1 MGSSCSKAEEVTDSV
16 DGQTV
21 AEVPPLSGFQP
32 LVAAK
37 SAPVESSDVFPSYSR
52 EAHSLDMSDAKG
64 NVVPH
69 GTFRSRQL
77 SVVDDVTE
85 DSGQGSA
92 SAGEDHRP
100 SSTRRRA
107 VSPGSRASSTSG
119 DQSAAVRDLPPEMLT
134 WLHKQHRVAHAVAS
148 PSPPSSRKNVAA
160 SPLLR
165 CGSTSLG
172 RSSQQQ
178 NLSLATTDSQG
189 SEVIS
194 PQLQLRKK
202 SVVIDKTW

>member
-1 MGSSCSKAEEVTDSV
+1 MGSSCSKSTEVTDSV

-21 AEVPPLSGFQP
+21 AEVPPLSGFRP

-37 SAPVESSDVFPSYSR
+37 SDAVESSDVFPSYSR

-64 NVVPH
+64 D
-69 GTFRSRQL
+69 
-77 SVVDDVTE
+77 VVDAVTE
-85 DSGQGSA
+85 DSGQESVIVGVV
-92 SAGEDHRP
+92 HRP

-119 DQSAAVRDLPPEMLT
+119 VQSAAVRDLPPDMLL
-134 WLHKQHRVAHAVAS
+134 WLHKQHRVAHAVANV
-148 PSPPSSRKNVAA
+148 SPPLSRKHGAA

-165 CGSTSLG
+165 CGSSSLG
-172 RSSQQQ
+172 RSSNHQS
-178 NLSLATTDSQG
+178 LSLATTDSQG

-194 PQLQLRKK
+194 PQPQLRKK
-202 SVVIDKTW
+202 SVVIDETW